1 MAPTPTNFIDRTFG
15 GLTCVAKTADLF
27 FGVMSCARPHGM
39 PRLRR
44 SFALPAPG
52 WPASPCLLASDFLV
66 GVSPRG
72 MPRLRRS
79 FALPAPGRPASP
91 CLLASDFNV
100 GKAARDAPAQRSFAL
115 PAPGRS
121 ASPCLLASDFIDRRE
136 ATRDARLRRSFAL
149 PAPGARHLK
158 NSRIAVRISDRFAG
172 DTLSLLILC

>member
-1 MAPTPTNFIDRTFG
+1 
-15 GLTCVAKTADLF
+15 
-27 FGVMSCARPHGM
+27 MSCARPRGMPRLRRSFALPAPGRPASPCLLASDFLVGVRPRGM

-79 FALPAPGRPASP
+79 FALPAPGR
-91 CLLASDFNV
+91 
-100 GKAARDAPAQRSFAL
+100 
-115 PAPGRS
+115 S

-136 ATRDARLRRSFAL
+136 AHPGC
-149 PAPGARHLK
+149 PAQTELAPYLGRGARHLK
-158 NSRIAVRISDRFAG
+158 NNRIAVRISHRFAG